1 METDKEGQRARWDML
16 HSLAST
22 LFHWQS
28 DAFALLSSNCW
39 STSMNL
45 TPSRTWMNRQRF
57 FSKYNA
63 SGLSRFGQETPVL
76 CTTERQLA
84 IPFVQSLWPTIGWI
98 SFLFL
103 RKLMR
108 KYVVEGMSRTE
119 WTPTGNA
126 KRLSACPR
134 QILTH
139 VRASLCFDQNLP
151 SCKVPQGFFTCG
163 GSATAP
169 QLSEQ
174 D

>member
-1 METDKEGQRARWDML
+1 MHLMPSGTWVNRTRFV
-16 HSLAST
+16 ST
-22 LFHWQS
+22 
-28 DAFALLSSNCW
+28 
-39 STSMNL
+39 
-45 TPSRTWMNRQRF
+45 
-57 FSKYNA
+57 YNA

-108 KYVVEGMSRTE
+108 KYLVEGMSRTE

-139 VRASLCFDQNLP
+139 VRASLCFDQKLP
-151 SCKVPQGFFTCG
+151 SWLESLPKFPKGLFLVVVQWLLRYNPSKTSKDKKHRKKQNKQGYKH
-163 GSATAP
+163 
-169 QLSEQ
+169 
-174 D
+174 